1 MTGSSEVVHAGP
13 AEVAPGRKRR
23 TRWIIAGLALL
34 LILNGFL
41 LPLIN
46 LSSYHRSIADSLSRS
61 LGHTVHLGSVHLA
74 VFPLPGLAIQDLTIE
89 EDPEFGAEPL
99 LRAPSVTVFL
109 RLSSLWRERLE
120 ISRIDLD
127 DASVNITRDPSG
139 RWNFSSLLLQA
150 SRTATAPTAQRRPSA
165 APRFPYIEF
174 SDARIN
180 FKEGPEKKALSFLN
194 ADASVWL
201 ADPNRWSIRFKAQ
214 PARTDLD
221 LDLEDAGTIRL
232 EGSLTRATSLDQLP
246 VDLHAEWSGAQL
258 GQVSR
263 LMLGS
268 DSGWR
273 GDLRV
278 DTDITGDIENLVLSS
293 RLRVSDA
300 HRQEFTPI
308 NQLDVD
314 ARCQAAWHRSEHLL
328 DNLTCLW
335 PTGDGHLLLT
345 GAIHNLEHPQP
356 HLNLEINHTPVA
368 FAVSLLGLL
377 RSSLP
382 ATLDASGTINGQFSW
397 GPQTTATAI
406 SGTTATPQNVL
417 TGHAVADTVS
427 IRMSGIDHPVTFA
440 ALRFITPSEDSSK
453 PQNAKTRTWS
463 SRPKRPA
470 VGSGDGREAQVPGR
484 LVLELATFATGMPT
498 PMQVSGQLS
507 RSGFSLH
514 FTGESSLARLQPVAR
529 DLAQLHALQILA
541 PKGTAQIDLTFAGPW
556 IPPIDTETGANVP
569 AQIEGWA
576 RLQHAELKPD
586 WLPEPIEI
594 ATATTQFGGGS
605 IIWANASLSVNGINA
620 RGSVSYPATCD
631 NPAGCTAQLNLN
643 VPTLDAAAL
652 QSALL
657 GAGHHGEL
665 LQAIL
670 STVESPAPPWPAV
683 NGAIHAETLS
693 IGTLRLNNASATI
706 AVEKNRLN
714 ILSLDAATLG
724 GSAHI
729 AGSIEAALDGPKYAL
744 NCAWTGVKLAQIA
757 DLFHE
762 KWGPGSIDG
771 QMTLNLHG
779 YANLASTA
787 TGDFHWIINGNWG
800 GAWTEPSL
808 GTPSIS
814 PGPVLP
820 DPSPSAL
827 LAEMPSR
834 WTAAGTISNQ
844 TLVLTKGA
852 AQGTIGFDRKLDLDW
867 TAEPVPVH
875 LADSTY
881 VDGSLFQDRYG
892 KAPFTTPRASLD
904 ITGTLARPIAA
915 PTRDKTAQT
924 QSTPR
929 AH

>member
-1 MTGSSEVVHAGP
+1 MTGRSEVVHAGP
-13 AEVAPGRKRR
+13 PEITPGQVAPGHKRR

-46 LSSYHRSIADSLSRS
+46 LSSYHRTVADSLSRS
-61 LGHTVHLGSVHLA
+61 LGRTVHLGSVHLA
-74 VFPLPGLAIQDLTIE
+74 VFPLPGLTIQDLVVE
-89 EDPEFGAEPL
+89 EDPTFGAEPL

-127 DASVNITRDPSG
+127 DASVNIARDASG
-139 RWNFSSLLLQA
+139 HWNFSSLLLQA

-174 SDARIN
+174 SGARIN

-221 LDLEDAGTIRL
+221 LDLADAGIIRL
-232 EGSLTRATSLDQLP
+232 EGSLTRATSLDQLA

-278 DTDITGDIENLVLSS
+278 DTDITGDIQNLVLSS

-300 HRQEFTPI
+300 HRLEFTPI

-314 ARCQAAWHRSEHLL
+314 ARCQATWHRSEHLL

-345 GAIHNLEHPQP
+345 GTVQNLEHPQP
-356 HLNLEINHTPVA
+356 HLKLEINHTPVA

-382 ATLDASGTINGQFSW
+382 TTLDTSGTINGQFSW
-397 GPQTTATAI
+397 GPQTTTNAISEATAI
-406 SGTTATPQNVL
+406 PRNIL
-417 TGHAVADTVS
+417 TGHAVADTVT
-427 IRMSGIDHPVTFA
+427 IRMSGLDHPVAFA
-440 ALRFITPSEDSSK
+440 ALRFATPSDLAPSA
-453 PQNAKTRTWS
+453 PDYAARH
-463 SRPKRPA
+463 RAGPA
-470 VGSGDGREAQVPGR
+470 PAPALGTYTI
-484 LVLELATFATGMPT
+484 LLEPATFPAGMPA

-514 FTGESSLARLQPVAR
+514 FAGESTLARLQPIAR
-529 DLAQLHALQILA
+529 GLAQLHALRILT

-556 IPPIDTETGANVP
+556 IPPVDTETGINVP

-586 WLPEPIEI
+586 FIPKPIEI

-605 IIWANASLSVNGINA
+605 VIWANASISVDGIEVK
-620 RGSVSYPATCD
+620 GSASYPATCD
-631 NPAGCTAQLNLN
+631 NPAGCSAKLNLN

-665 LQAIL
+665 VQAIL
-670 STVESPAPPWPAV
+670 STVESPTPPWPALS
-683 NGAIHAETLS
+683 GAIHAGTLS
-693 IGTLRLNNASATI
+693 IGTLKLNDANATI

-729 AGSIEAALDGPKYAL
+729 AGSIEPASDGPKYAL
-744 NCAWTGVKLAQIA
+744 QCAWTGVKLVQVA

-771 QMTLNLHG
+771 ELNLNLHG
-779 YANLASTA
+779 YSDLAASA

-800 GAWTEPSL
+800 GAWTVPAS
-808 GTPSIS
+808 PIV
-814 PGPVLP
+814 PGPGPPPLVNTSVVLQ
-820 DPSPSAL
+820 S
-827 LAEMPSR
+827 EVPSR
-834 WTAAGTISNQ
+834 WTAAGTISNR
-844 TLVLTKGA
+844 TLVLTKGP
-852 AQGTIGFDRKLDLDW
+852 AQGTITFDRKLDLDW
-867 TAEPVPVH
+867 TRVSRED
-875 LADSTY
+875 DSPIPPS
-881 VDGSLFQDRYG
+881 DPGSPEQPLQ
-892 KAPFTTPRASLD
+892 
-904 ITGTLARPIAA
+904 ITGTLAQPFAR
-915 PTRDKTAQT
+915 TASRLASAKQ
-924 QSTPR
+924 TPR
-929 AH
+929 SE

>member
-1 MTGSSEVVHAGP
+1 MTGPSEVAHAGP
-13 AEVAPGRKRR
+13 PEIASGHKRR

-46 LSSYHRSIADSLSRS
+46 LSSYHRTIADSLSRS

-74 VFPLPGLAIQDLTIE
+74 VFPLPGLSIQDLVVE
-89 EDPEFGAEPL
+89 EDSAFGAEPL

-109 RLSSLWRERLE
+109 RLSSLWREHLE

-127 DASVNITRDPSG
+127 DASVNIARDPSG

-174 SDARIN
+174 SNARIN
-180 FKEGPEKKALSFLN
+180 FKEGPEKRALSFLN
-194 ADASVWL
+194 VDASVWL

-232 EGSLTRATSLDQLP
+232 EGSLTRSTSLDQLP

-293 RLRVSDA
+293 RLRVSDV
-300 HRQEFTPI
+300 HRLEFTPI

-345 GAIHNLEHPQP
+345 GAIQNLEHPQP

-382 ATLDASGTINGQFSW
+382 TTLDASGTINGQFSW
-397 GPQTTATAI
+397 APQATTPTAI
-406 SGTTATPQNVL
+406 SGTTTPSRNIL

-427 IRMSGIDHPVTFA
+427 IRMSGMDRPVTFA
-440 ALRFITPSEDSSK
+440 ALRFTTPSEDSSK
-453 PQNAKTRTWS
+453 PSKPQNTKTAKWS
-463 SRPKRPA
+463 SPPTPPA
-470 VGSGDGREAQVPGR
+470 GGSGDGREAQVPGR
-484 LVLELATFATGMPT
+484 LVLLEPATFSAGTPT

-529 DLAQLHALQILA
+529 DLAQLHALRVLA

-556 IPPIDTETGANVP
+556 IPLIDTETGANVP
-569 AQIEGWA
+569 AQVEGWA

-586 WLPEPIEI
+586 WIPEPIEI

-605 IIWANASLSVNGINA
+605 IIWTNASVSVNDIDA
-620 RGSVSYPATCD
+620 KGSVSYPATCD
-631 NPAGCTAQLNLN
+631 NPAGCTAQLNLDL
-643 VPTLDAAAL
+643 PTLDASAL

-670 STVESPAPPWPAV
+670 STVESPAPPWPALK
-683 NGAIHAETLS
+683 GAIHAGTLS
-693 IGTLRLNNASATI
+693 IGPLKLNDANATI
-706 AVEKNRLN
+706 AVEKNRLK
-714 ILSLDAATLG
+714 IVSLDAATLG

-729 AGSIEAALDGPKYAL
+729 AGSIEAASDGPKYAL
-744 NCAWTGVKLAQIA
+744 NCAWTGVKLTQIA
-757 DLFHE
+757 DLFDE

-771 QMTLNLHG
+771 ELNLNLHG
-779 YANLASTA
+779 YSNLASTA
-787 TGDFHWIINGNWG
+787 TGDFQWIINGNWG
-800 GAWTEPSL
+800 GTWSVPSNP
-808 GTPSIS
+808 TI
-814 PGPVLP
+814 PGPGPLLP
-820 DPSPSAL
+820 VASQVTTS
-827 LAEMPSR
+827 EVPSR

-844 TLVLTKGA
+844 TLALTKGPA
-852 AQGTIGFDRKLDLDW
+852 EGTITFDRKLDLDW
-867 TAEPVPVH
+867 TRVSKYD
-875 LADSTY
+875 DSPIP
-881 VDGSLFQDRYG
+881 
-892 KAPFTTPRASLD
+892 PFDPGNPGQPLH
-904 ITGTLARPIAA
+904 ITGTLAQPFARTASRPPGA
-915 PTRDKTAQT
+915 PRSD
-924 QSTPR
+924 
-929 AH
+929 